1 MIQSIIGLLVIV
13 MVTTLTAGLVQL
25 SAEVLAPKRTLTPS
39 QNAVVERY
47 SKVLPSLPDEGLV
60 KADIE
65 NMLCELPRETD
76 GIPQSSCR

>member
-25 SAEVLAPKRTLTPS
+25 SAEVLAPKKALTPS

-47 SKVLPSLPDEGLV
+47 SKVLPSSPEEDPV
-60 KADIE
+60 KEIV

-76 GIPQSSCR
+76 GIPQPSCR

>member
-39 QNAVVERY
+39 QKAVVEQYRN
-47 SKVLPSLPDEGLV
+47 GLLSPPAADLVEVEIV
-60 KADIE
+60 K
-65 NMLCELPRETD
+65 MLCELPRQTN
-76 GIPQSSCR
+76 GISQPGC